1 MSQINFGC
9 QFYTWQMSGKKYIGK
24 LPHMLKVVN
33 SAGFAGIEPET
44 LMLGAYY
51 EDPQE
56 LEDILVQHG
65 LKLGAIT
72 LVLDWA
78 GPVEKEEKRQEAER
92 ILKYT
97 KFFPGAHLDLCQMPG
112 KDRTALQQR
121 QANAIACVNAVA
133 LRAFDQ

>member
-56 LEDILVQHG
+56 LKDILIQHG
-65 LKLGAIT
+65 LKLGA
-72 LVLDWA
+72 LALALDWT
-78 GPVEKEEKRQEAER
+78 GPVETKQENREAER
-92 ILKYT
+92 IIKYME
-97 KFFPGAHLDLCQMPG
+97 FEFLIFMS
-112 KDRTALQQR
+112 
-121 QANAIACVNAVA
+121 
-133 LRAFDQ
+133 